1 MSDSPSQRRLKKY
14 VEQKQKPPTGLITR
28 AWLVVLVGGV
38 SVGMGAM
45 TTSSI
50 SGYVYPLYN
59 FGMVFL
65 WMGVLCAFI
74 AMVMGFIAS
83 KASKGGA
90 GGLLAAL
97 AALGLMAVAGFLLF
111 HNIF

>member
-1 MSDSPSQRRLKKY
+1 MSESPSQRRLKKY
-14 VEQKQKPPTGLITR
+14 VEKKQKPPTGLIAR
-28 AWLVVLVGGV
+28 AWGVVLVGGV
-38 SVGMGAM
+38 SVGLGAM
-45 TTSSI
+45 QTSSI
-50 SGYVYPLYN
+50 SVYGYSPLFE

-83 KASKGGA
+83 RASKGGA

-97 AALGLMAVAGFLLF
+97 AALGLLAVAGFQLYN
-111 HNIF
+111 NI